1 MADSFTMGVGWL
13 GVLIALMCWGTF
25 SSLTKTARMRELNVQ
40 AAVLQVR
47 DRGGGG
53 DALNQKGMVCWSPP
67 VWFRTCGWAPWGLG
81 HVFLPVLYP
90 IFQSDQLD
98 RGVCGCCGGGCPHKG
113 CAGG

>member
-47 DRGGGG
+47 
-53 DALNQKGMVCWSPP
+53 CE
-67 VWFRTCGWAPWGLG
+67 
-81 HVFLPVLYP
+81 
-90 IFQSDQLD
+90 
-98 RGVCGCCGGGCPHKG
+98 
-113 CAGG
+113 AGGWG